1 MSLYRFNGSQKTAE
15 ISISNNDYEQ
25 IAADKAT
32 EVVNQILEDNGYI
45 RLIHKGTN
53 TFPKLD
59 LSNQHVYK
67 FLIKGY
73 NSNCDNHATTVA
85 LSSRSTATLYHRR
98 IEAFGTPV
106 SFLTGNTTD
115 KELLHGV
122 INGRTGN
129 MAFTVEGV
137 ISLVPNG
144 ASSALIQWKSSG
156 RGGDWLEVGASEFG
170 ISNYTIP
177 SGTLSIYKHSSNQG
191 GAISTCQVWQIS

>member
-1 MSLYRFNGSQKTAE
+1 MSLYRLNGSQKIAE
-15 ISISNNDYEQ
+15 ISISNSDYEQ

-32 EVVNQILEDNGYI
+32 EVVNQILSDNGYI

-59 LSNQHVYK
+59 LTNQHVYK

-73 NSNCDNHATTVA
+73 NSNCDNHATTVD
-85 LSSRSTATLYHRR
+85 LSSRSAATFYHRR
-98 IEAFGTPV
+98 IEA
-106 SFLTGNTTD
+106 SNTTVNYLIGSTTE
-115 KELLHGV
+115 KELFHGV
-122 INGRTGN
+122 IPGFGGN
-129 MAFTVEGV
+129 LAFTIEGV

-156 RGGDWLEVGASEFG
+156 RGADWLEIGASEFS
-170 ISNYTIP
+170 ITNYTIP
-177 SGTLSIYKHSSNQG
+177 SGTLSIHKYTNNQG

>member
-1 MSLYRFNGSQKTAE
+1 MEQKKIAE
-15 ISISNNDYEQ
+15 VSISNNDYEQ
-25 IAADKAT
+25 IASDKAT
-32 EVVNQILEDNGYI
+32 EVVNQTLSNDGYI

-73 NSNCDNHATTVA
+73 NSNCDSHATTVD
-85 LSSRSTATLYHRR
+85 LLTRSAATFYHRR
-98 IEAFGTPV
+98 IEASGNAV
-106 SFLTGNTTD
+106 NYLTGNTTD
-115 KELLHGV
+115 KELIHGV
-122 INGRTGN
+122 IPGLNGN
-129 MAFTVEGV
+129 LAFTVEGV

-156 RGGDWLEVGASEFG
+156 RGADWLEIGASEFG
-170 ISNYTIP
+170 IANYTIP
-177 SGTLSIYKHSSNQG
+177 SGTLSIHKYSNNQG